1 MSLVGGFLW
10 LSNMTMFSIAY
21 ASGQLARFLTNPGP
35 SHFRAALRLLA
46 YLRDNG
52 DQPLVF
58 AHLPGKVMIADLLTK
73 AVARALFASLMDL
86 IRQYAESGVAC
97 PST

>member
-1 MSLVGGFLW
+1 MHSRMSDEISMKIPGIFPSQLV
-10 LSNMTMFSIAY
+10 
-21 ASGQLARFLTNPGP
+21 ARDVV
-35 SHFRAALRLLA
+35 RM
-46 YLRDNG
+46 
-52 DQPLVF
+52 Q
-58 AHLPGKVMIADLLTK
+58 HLPGKIMVADLLTK